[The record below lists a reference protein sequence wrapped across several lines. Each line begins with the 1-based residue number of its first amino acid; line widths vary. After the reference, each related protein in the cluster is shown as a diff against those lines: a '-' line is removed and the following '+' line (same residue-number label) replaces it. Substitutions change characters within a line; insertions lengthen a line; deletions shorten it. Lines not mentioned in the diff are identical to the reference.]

1 MLKDWNH
8 DLVQQLSETSDSA
21 WRMKEYMKNS
31 KGCEHYSLIW
41 KNLEKDYEQHVKFL
55 TSEITRH
62 VKENRFE

>member
-1 MLKDWNH
+1 
-8 DLVQQLSETSDSA
+8 
-21 WRMKEYMKNS
+21 MKEYMKNS
-31 KGCEHYSLIW
+31 KGCEHCSLIW